1 MPIDRFGE
9 LPDSLL
15 IHILSFLNVKEAAI
29 TSVLS
34 KRWESLWAELP
45 RLEFRAEMAR
55 MDSPGDSGSIQKMRD
70 FVCWVNRALA
80 VRTVNYLENFDVSF
94 LYHKCFS
101 SDVDAWVQFA
111 ANNKVKKLN
120 LHIYCWDDFYTPPE
134 AMYSCP
140 SLTTLHVKGCIM
152 DFKRTV
158 EWQSLTD
165 LHLHVVFVDQRLLD
179 EILTSCPVL
188 YTLFLQRC
196 RGFNR
201 LEVNSGSRLHRLSIE
216 DCEYKDDAP
225 SLKISAPSIHS
236 LKVVLPMWGRKLQLG
251 NISSLVIAD
260 IDYEGFSWDSS
271 AVDVMSGAREL
282 LESVNHVKE
291 LCVGLQFIKI
301 VSMMAVTGWQLPQS
315 MRKILIVASEYKYSI
330 GIIDLLESSPNLESL
345 VIVGC
350 AIAGEDFILEPGVED
365 DLACDLLHLK
375 TIRVRNFS
383 GSTSEPMLT
392 LARILLKRATTLEEM
407 VITTDVKD
415 LSDFTEMVQAML
427 TYPRSSAK
435 AVVRLIK

>member
-1 MPIDRFGE
+1 MNGEGSSENTQEFGEKHFGEEVRKDKECSVENDIGNKRIKEMPIDRFGE

-45 RLEFRAEMAR
+45 RLEFRAEMGR
-55 MDSPGDSGSIQKMRD
+55 MDSPGDGSIQKTRD

-80 VRTVNYLENFDVSF
+80 VRTVNYLENFDVRF
-94 LYHKCFS
+94 LFHKCFS
-101 SDVDAWVQFA
+101 SDVDAWVKFA
-111 ANNKVKKLN
+111 AKNKVKKLN
-120 LHIYCWDDFYTPPE
+120 LHLYCWDDLYAPPE

-165 LHLHVVFVDQRLLD
+165 LHLHEVFVDQRLLD
-179 EILTSCPVL
+179 KILSSCPVL

-196 RGFNR
+196 RGFNL
-201 LEVNSGSRLHRLSIE
+201 LEVNSRSRLHRLSVE
-216 DCEYKDDAP
+216 DCEYKEDAP

-236 LKVVLPMWGRKLQLG
+236 LKVVLPMGGRKLQLG
-251 NISSLVIAD
+251 NISSLVTVN

-271 AVDVMSGAREL
+271 TVEVLIGAREL
-282 LESVNHVKE
+282 LESVKHVRE
-291 LCVGLQFIKI
+291 LCVGWQFIKI

-315 MRKILIVASEYKYSI
+315 RRKILIVASDYEYSI
-330 GIIDLLESSPNLESL
+330 GIIVLLESSPNLEVLS
-345 VIVGC
+345 IVGC
-350 AIAGEDFILEPGVED
+350 ATAGVSIHVL
-365 DLACDLLHLK
+365 
-375 TIRVRNFS
+375 
-383 GSTSEPMLT
+383 
-392 LARILLKRATTLEEM
+392 
-407 VITTDVKD
+407 VIC
-415 LSDFTEMVQAML
+415 
-427 TYPRSSAK
+427 
-435 AVVRLIK
+435 INICGNI